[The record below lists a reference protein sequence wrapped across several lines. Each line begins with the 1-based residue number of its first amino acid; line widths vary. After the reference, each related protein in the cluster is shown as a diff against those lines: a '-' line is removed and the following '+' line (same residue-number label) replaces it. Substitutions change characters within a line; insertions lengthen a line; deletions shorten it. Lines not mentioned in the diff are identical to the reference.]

1 MPKRILISAGHTNTP
16 GKDRGVS
23 ANGII
28 EGVEA
33 TYLRDAIANRLIHRG
48 HSVRRDG
55 TDGINDPLTK
65 ALELIP
71 GTDIAVE
78 FHFNAAASPKATG
91 IEVLSMPNRKADS
104 QRIAAAIQAALGL
117 QLRGEKGWKPD
128 TSGQHHRLA
137 FCRRGGL
144 IVEVCFLTNPDD
156 VRIYNAKRRELVE
169 ALVTAIGGDGGEVVP
184 MPDPADDGRDFY
196 KVQPGDSLWRI
207 AGSFKTT
214 VDALRRLNPTIGNP
228 DAIKVGQYIQIR

>member
-1 MPKRILISAGHTNTP
+1 MKRILISAGHTNTP
-16 GKDRGVS
+16 GKDRGVA
-23 ANGII
+23 ANNLI

-33 TYLRDAIANRLIHRG
+33 TYLRDAVANRLIHRG

-55 TDGINDPLTK
+55 TDGINEPLTK

-91 IEVLSMPNRKADS
+91 IEVLSMPDTKADA
-104 QRIAAAIQAALGL
+104 QRIAGAIHQTLGL
-117 QLRGEKGWKPD
+117 KLRGEKGWKPD
-128 TSGQHHRLA
+128 TAGQHHRLA

-156 VRIYNAKRRELVE
+156 VRTYLAKRRELVD
-169 ALVTAIGGDGGEVVP
+169 ALVVAIGGDEP
-184 MPDPADDGRDFY
+184 EPTPSTEEYYF
-196 KVQPGDSLWRI
+196 VQPGDRLWQIASSNRVPYATLVAMNPQIENVNLLKVNQRI
-207 AGSFKTT
+207 
-214 VDALRRLNPTIGNP
+214 R
-228 DAIKVGQYIQIR
+228 IR